1 MGTIMKLKELK
12 KLKSDCIAAKWNYVG
27 SAGTNH
33 IVYQRKFEHVV
44 HDAFNKILREYYP
57 GETKPDLDPMDLLSV
72 LLPLLET
79 QIKIAELQ
87 KMIKKINHLYDL
99 GVHGSMHLYHHPD
112 AEIDDDCSWS
122 SIYNKIF
129 SKKISKKV
137 HKMVQLDYYD
147 PDTSYREDVTAF
159 VNAAIPA
166 LQNEITKLKEQSND
180 RNR

>member
-1 MGTIMKLKELK
+1 
-12 KLKSDCIAAKWNYVG
+12 
-27 SAGTNH
+27 
-33 IVYQRKFEHVV
+33 
-44 HDAFNKILREYYP
+44 
-57 GETKPDLDPMDLLSV
+57 
-72 LLPLLET
+72 
-79 QIKIAELQ
+79 
-87 KMIKKINHLYDL
+87 MIKKINHLYDL
-99 GVHGSMHLYHHPD
+99 GVHGSAHLFHHPD
-112 AEIDDDCSWS
+112 AEIGEECEWE

-129 SKKISKKV
+129 SKKISKMV